1 MSTPAETINA
11 MERLT
16 REIERVAVLRER
28 YRAISLEAFSVRAN
42 FGPAIQLMT
51 AALEA
56 AHQAAGS
63 GDVLAI
69 IRILRDLQAFEE

>member
-1 MSTPAETINA
+1 MGTPAETINA

-16 REIERVAVLRER
+16 REIERVVVLRER
-28 YRAISLEAFSVRAN
+28 YRAISLAVRAN

-63 GDVLAI
+63 GDVLTI
-69 IRILRDLQAFEE
+69 IRILQELQGFEE

>member
-1 MSTPAETINA
+1 MSDPAETMNA

-28 YRAISLEAFSVRAN
+28 YRAMSLEAFSVRAN

-56 AHQAAGS
+56 AHQAAAS
-63 GDVLAI
+63 GDAVTI
-69 IRILRDLQAFEE
+69 IRVLQDLQGFES